1 MDGRVTSVRLW
12 VAGGKSLIV
21 FMAYMPNDISEYP
34 AFPEPLRS
42 VIVRAPSG
50 DSVDLLE
57 DFNSHLGNDGEIWSG
72 LKNISHLEAELK
84 QKDISSKISQLL
96 LLPKLNNLLSR
107 ASLVAVLWTESAQ
120 TTPPTVQ
127 FLYWHITTPPP
138 PSCGP
143 ALLPT
148 ELWRLSAVILKIL
161 GFTWELN
168 QKLQPALSAVLNML
182 MAGLSLAEGSVLAG
196 GLAAVDSFRR
206 SNYKINLTSWICR
219 NSLHLPASPQQQ
231 KIPEPA
237 AKRRPGPAT
246 SPSPRYRA
254 HRVKGN
260 DCFDPEAE
268 RGLVGRVVY
277 ASLTMGSSCMFLY
290 INSVL
295 LFTLRSKSVFRE
307 TSRYILLY
315 NLLFADTVYLISS
328 ALLHLLAAFRI
339 KLTVYMCSVVMSP
352 PLLVYS
358 ISPLTLTVM
367 SLERFVAICYPLRHT
382 VIITIRNTGV
392 AITMVWVTSSLRII
406 IRVLTLL
413 CSNSEFLF
421 NLQMNDFCSEE
432 ALFLVPIYYYF
443 VTAYSGIVFLSA
455 GVTIIC
461 SYIGVML
468 VARSASTN
476 KASARKASQTLLLHL
491 FQLGLILISTFHSNI
506 ITAAATIMDRSHVL
520 RLSILFFIC
529 LTILPRCLST
539 FIYGLRDQ
547 TIRPFLIQHLC
558 CHQKLKERSVSL
570 YRLITYFEVLTHP
583 GHGYP
588 HRA

>member
-1 MDGRVTSVRLW
+1 VSNSMDDFYHTTQETSL
-12 VAGGKSLIV
+12 
-21 FMAYMPNDISEYP
+21 
-34 AFPEPLRS
+34 
-42 VIVRAPSG
+42 
-50 DSVDLLE
+50 
-57 DFNSHLGNDGEIWSG
+57 
-72 LKNISHLEAELK
+72 
-84 QKDISSKISQLL
+84 
-96 LLPKLNNLLSR
+96 
-107 ASLVAVLWTESAQ
+107 
-120 TTPPTVQ
+120 
-127 FLYWHITTPPP
+127 
-138 PSCGP
+138 
-143 ALLPT
+143 
-148 ELWRLSAVILKIL
+148 
-161 GFTWELN
+161 
-168 QKLQPALSAVLNML
+168 
-182 MAGLSLAEGSVLAG
+182 
-196 GLAAVDSFRR
+196 
-206 SNYKINLTSWICR
+206 
-219 NSLHLPASPQQQ
+219 
-231 KIPEPA
+231 
-237 AKRRPGPAT
+237 
-246 SPSPRYRA
+246 
-254 HRVKGN
+254 
-260 DCFDPEAE
+260 
-268 RGLVGRVVY
+268 Y

-382 VIITIRNTGV
+382 VIITIRN
-392 AITMVWVTSSLRII
+392 
-406 IRVLTLL
+406 
-413 CSNSEFLF
+413 
-421 NLQMNDFCSEE
+421 
-432 ALFLVPIYYYF
+432 
-443 VTAYSGIVFLSA
+443 TAYSGIVFLSA

-558 CHQKLKERSVSL
+558 CQNIREIKNVWILQWKPPGKLACGQKTV
-570 YRLITYFEVLTHP
+570 YV
-583 GHGYP
+583 
-588 HRA
+588 